1 MESSSCRCSRPLTP
15 PSARVRVSARWA
27 SDQVRGRWSVK
38 RQVCARIPCGCLA
51 SFVASSPVG
60 CGTSRHATSVSTPGR
75 LGTAAE
81 SEVDSHSAVRR
92 GFSPLLA
99 PGIFLSESVRERP
112 AFTYKTPSAPPGG
125 QRGGERPKKKSG
137 TARGCGGW
145 LVRET
150 PRVLCVSSP
159 SVPGP
164 RQASASRIWPY
175 CDVQHGTA
183 AAVAAVFLLLHT
195 SGSARRSACCGNPRP
210 AASAVCLRLLAGAS
224 APLPGLSHPLPGE
237 PVTSGRSSYT
247 CGLPGESRSGAGART
262 TAGKSWSG

>member
-1 MESSSCRCSRPLTP
+1 MRPYPLRLSRLVCR
-15 PSARVRVSARWA
+15 
-27 SDQVRGRWSVK
+27 
-38 RQVCARIPCGCLA
+38 
-51 SFVASSPVG
+51 FVASRVWNQPP
-60 CGTSRHATSVSTPGR
+60 RHERVNSGPTR
-75 LGTAAE
+75 
-81 SEVDSHSAVRR
+81 HS
-92 GFSPLLA
+92 
-99 PGIFLSESVRERP
+99 
-112 AFTYKTPSAPPGG
+112 
-125 QRGGERPKKKSG
+125 GGERSRQPLGVKAGLFSAPCTRDLSFRECERTSSFYIQNPQVHRRVDNGVVSDQKKKSG

-262 TAGKSWSG
+262 TTGKSWSG